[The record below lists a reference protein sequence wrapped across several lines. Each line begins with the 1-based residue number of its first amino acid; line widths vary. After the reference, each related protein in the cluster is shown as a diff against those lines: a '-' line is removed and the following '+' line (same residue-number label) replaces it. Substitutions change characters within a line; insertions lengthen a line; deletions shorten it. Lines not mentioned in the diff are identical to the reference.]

1 MANIIFFTM
10 TVLKFLKMKKET
22 AVLKRGDSMTHSGTS
37 GGMEDKQR
45 FFLCDP
51 FAKTSFKNFI
61 FLDLYST

>member
-45 FFLCDP
+45 LF
-51 FAKTSFKNFI
+51 
-61 FLDLYST
+61 